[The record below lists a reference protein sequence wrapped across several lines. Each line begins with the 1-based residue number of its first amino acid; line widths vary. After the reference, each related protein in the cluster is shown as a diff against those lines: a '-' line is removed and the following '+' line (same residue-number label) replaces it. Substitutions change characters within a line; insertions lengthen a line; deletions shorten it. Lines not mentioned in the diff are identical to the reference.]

1 MHQADN
7 ANAQLIPVQVNPS
20 EYAQSFLD
28 LESQDEL
35 QCEPDFLS
43 QI

>member
-7 ANAQLIPVQVNPS
+7 ANAQLIPDQVNPS

-28 LESQDEL
+28 LESLDEH
-35 QCEPDFLS
+35 QCVPDFLS

>member
-1 MHQADN
+1 MRQADN
-7 ANAQLIPVQVNPS
+7 ANAQLIPAQVNPS

-28 LESQDEL
+28 LESQDEH
-35 QCEPDFLS
+35 QYVPDFLS